1 MPSLRTL
8 PKELRVFAKYHL
20 KRRVYDYPARETE
33 LDIVDLGFDMDRFVA
48 AMRAFAGR
56 YQVETLDEVTYRDR
70 AHPILCLSSR
80 PAATKRTLVVLG
92 GVHGNE
98 HAGILAVPEILER
111 WEQPQVRVV
120 AVAPVNPVGAAEL
133 SRYNAQGFDVNRD
146 FVRFETPE
154 ARAVRRVIE
163 RERPD
168 FVVSLHE
175 GPQQGTFMFL
185 NRAVAEPLAQRL
197 AHAMESG
204 GALLATKDYFGRTL
218 NPAGVAVKG
227 RTIIVLERLWATTLK
242 MKASGVWCEDRGIP
256 EITLESSWHLPDRA
270 ARIRAHIDLVLT
282 LATEL
287 ARS

>member
-8 PKELRVFAKYHL
+8 PHELRVFAKYHL

-33 LDIVDLGFDMDRFVA
+33 LDIVGLGFDMDAFVA
-48 AMRAFAGR
+48 SLRGFAGR
-56 YQVETLDEVTYRDR
+56 YESETLDEVRYHDR
-70 AHPILCLSSR
+70 THPILCLSSK
-80 PAATKRTLVVLG
+80 PAATKRTLVVMG

-111 WEQPQVRVV
+111 WQQPQIRLV

-146 FVRFETPE
+146 FVRFETQE
-154 ARAVRRVIE
+154 ARAVRRLLE

-185 NRAVAEPLAQRL
+185 NRFVTTALAQRL
-197 AHAMESG
+197 AGALESG
-204 GALLATKDYFGRTL
+204 GACLATKDYFGRTL
-218 NPAGVAVKG
+218 NPAGVAAKSRAV
-227 RTIIVLERLWATTLK
+227 RLVEYLWATTLK
-242 MKASGVWCEDRGIP
+242 MKASGAWCEDRGIP
-256 EITLESSWHLPDRA
+256 EITLESSWHATDRE
-270 ARIRAHIDLVLT
+270 ARIRAHVDLVLA
-282 LATEL
+282 LGVEL